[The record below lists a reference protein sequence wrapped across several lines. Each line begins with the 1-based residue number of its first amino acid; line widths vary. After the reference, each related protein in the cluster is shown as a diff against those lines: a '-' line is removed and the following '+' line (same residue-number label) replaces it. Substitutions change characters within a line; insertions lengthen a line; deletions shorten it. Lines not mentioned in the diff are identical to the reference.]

1 MTITQKKRCS
11 KIFLVTPK
19 RRTYGKSRNTFLRPH
34 PVTGTVWIYIY
45 GIKLPYPAFLCKF
58 LHHKSYFRRCGP
70 VLLLFLKAIRS
81 TSYGIPSC
89 GSAVHTHRKL

>member
-58 LHHKSYFRRCGP
+58 LQQNHKTGYRMKWSEWLSKREAKTGP
-70 VLLLFLKAIRS
+70 QRLK
-81 TSYGIPSC
+81 
-89 GSAVHTHRKL
+89 